1 MEGEERRELPL
12 FPQKSK
18 LCALSQPLD
27 NAFGILL
34 LVSSDVL
41 RKEDNRENFKKMGHF
56 LSLRQLLIVFQS
68 PSLRNAI
75 THLFPSLLTPKQ
87 SCTSG
92 KIAQLVHN
100 KTCLHM
106 QRILQTPVYLFPRGF
121 SHTEYWVGQEGLNK
135 KESKSFPLTGS
146 AQCLTGPLSS
156 FPLPVAPPEPALAR
170 ELLLP

>member
-56 LSLRQLLIVFQS
+56 LSLRQ
-68 PSLRNAI
+68 
-75 THLFPSLLTPKQ
+75 
-87 SCTSG
+87 
-92 KIAQLVHN
+92 IAY
-100 KTCLHM
+100 C
-106 QRILQTPVYLFPRGF
+106 I
-121 SHTEYWVGQEGLNK
+121 
-135 KESKSFPLTGS
+135 SKSKFKKRNNPS
-146 AQCLTGPLSS
+146 FSLSS
-156 FPLPVAPPEPALAR
+156 HPKTIMH
-170 ELLLP
+170 